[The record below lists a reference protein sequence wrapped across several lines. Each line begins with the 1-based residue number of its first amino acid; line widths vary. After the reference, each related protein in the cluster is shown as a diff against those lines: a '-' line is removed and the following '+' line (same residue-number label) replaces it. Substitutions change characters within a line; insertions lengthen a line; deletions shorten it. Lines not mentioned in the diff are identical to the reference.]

1 MKAGSSIL
9 DARGGHA
16 IIEVLIWR
24 RATASSH
31 NHHCSIIRFEGIGK
45 VEQDDKNAQPFVT
58 IKGEKVYRDDLT
70 EQQTYLLR
78 QMQYCQA
85 KINRLT
91 FEMEQMKAALT
102 TFDQQLASTV
112 KSKKRMG

>member
-1 MKAGSSIL
+1 MKAGSGIL
-9 DARGGHA
+9 EACDSQA
-16 IIEVLIWR
+16 IIEAVIWR
-24 RATASSH
+24 RATAISH
-31 NHHCSIIRFEGIGK
+31 NHHCNIIWFEGIGK

-58 IKGEKVYRDDLT
+58 IKGEKVYREDLT